1 MTSFKRKNLFIDSK
15 DALTATNN
23 IWVAPLDI
31 DFETELYDRIT
42 LVQAQIP
49 VSFFTVSSDSNKFIL
64 TEGKVSTTISV
75 EVGNYNI
82 VSWQKVIP
90 ALLSSNSPNGL
101 TYGCSY
107 VNQFTTPDQGLFT
120 YTVNSTVIPIS
131 LSFIQ
136 NNYVYAQFGFYPGT
150 TNSFSGGVL
159 KSSCCVNF
167 QAETSLF
174 IHCSVCDSES
184 TAEYSDVLH
193 TIYSADIQPL
203 SNIVFVNPDPLT
215 TSKKLKSRD
224 RNIVFSLTDENNIPL
239 YLSGGNLLIQV
250 MIFKEDNT
258 NQIIKNYI
266 DMRQKILVSDEEI
279 AQKKEMEDLEAKR
292 FSMEEENKLIEANR
306 TRDNALFDIFQ
317 RQAEAMNQ
325 LNQTMT
331 LLLQEFQKLNNPINK
346 NATQES
352 DFVEETPTITE
363 SSNTLENGQE
373 NRG

>member
-15 DALTATNN
+15 NALTSQNN

-31 DFETELYDRIT
+31 DFETENYDRIT

-64 TEGKVSTTISV
+64 TEGKTSVTISV

-82 VSWQKVIP
+82 ISWQKVIP

-101 TYGCSY
+101 TYSCSY
-107 VNQFTTPDQGLFT
+107 VNQYTTPDQGLFT
-120 YTVNSTVIPIS
+120 YTVNSFVIPVS
-131 LSFIQ
+131 LTFIQ
-136 NNYVYAQFGFYPGT
+136 NNYVYAQFGFYPNT
-150 TNSFSGGVL
+150 TNSFSGGIL
-159 KSSCCVNF
+159 KSTCCVNF

-203 SNIVFVNPDPLT
+203 SNIVFVNPDPMA

-239 YLSGGNLLIQV
+239 FLSGGNLLIQV

-266 DMRQKILVSDEEI
+266 
-279 AQKKEMEDLEAKR
+279 EMKRKLIIED
-292 FSMEEENKLIEANR
+292 ENKEIEDERKALEEQQQILN
-306 TRDNALFDIFQ
+306 RDNILFQIFQ
-317 RQAEAMNQ
+317 KQTELMDNMN
-325 LNQTMT
+325 NSMN
-331 LLLQEFQKLNNPINK
+331 LLLQEFQKLNTNITLNK

-352 DFVEETPTITE
+352 DFIKETPTITE
-363 SSNTLENGQE
+363 SNNTPENGQE

>member
-15 DALTATNN
+15 NALTAQNN

-31 DFETELYDRIT
+31 DFETENYDRIT

-49 VSFFTVSSDSNKFIL
+49 VSFFTVSADSNKFIL

-75 EVGNYNI
+75 EVGNYNVI
-82 VSWQKVIP
+82 SWQKVIP

-101 TYGCSY
+101 TYACSY
-107 VNQFTTPDQGLFT
+107 VNQYTTPDQGLFT
-120 YTVNSTVIPIS
+120 YTVNSSVIPVS

-159 KSSCCVNF
+159 KSTCCVNF

-174 IHCSVCDSES
+174 IHCSVADSES

-203 SNIVFVNPDPLT
+203 SNIVFVNPDPMA

-239 YLSGGNLLIQV
+239 YLSSGNLLIQV

-266 DMRQKILVSDEEI
+266 
-279 AQKKEMEDLEAKR
+279 EMKRKLIIED
-292 FSMEEENKLIEANR
+292 ENKEIEDTRKALEEQQQILN
-306 TRDNALFDIFQ
+306 RDNVLFNIFQ
-317 RQAEAMNQ
+317 RQAEAMSQ
-325 LNQTMT
+325 MNQTMA

-352 DFVEETPTITE
+352 DTPTITE
-363 SSNTLENGQE
+363 SNNTPENGQE

>member
-15 DALTATNN
+15 DALTAQNN

-31 DFETELYDRIT
+31 DFETENYDRIT

-64 TEGKVSTTISV
+64 TEGKTSVTISV
-75 EVGNYNI
+75 EVGNYNVI
-82 VSWQKVIP
+82 SWQRVIP
-90 ALLSSNSPNGL
+90 GLLSSNSPNGL
-101 TYGCSY
+101 TYACSY
-107 VNQFTTPDQGLFT
+107 VNQYTTPDQGLFT
-120 YTVNSTVIPIS
+120 YTVNSSVIPVS
-131 LSFIQ
+131 FSFIQ

-159 KSSCCVNF
+159 KSTCCVNF

-203 SNIVFVNPDPLT
+203 SNIVFVNPDPMA

-258 NQIIKNYI
+258 NQLIKNYI
-266 DMRQKILVSDEEI
+266 DMRQKIFIEDE
-279 AQKKEMEDLEAKR
+279 KKEMEDLQAKR
-292 FSMEEENKLIEANR
+292 VSMEEENRLIEANSN
-306 TRDNALFDIFQ
+306 RDNVLFEIFQ

-325 LNQTMT
+325 MNQTMT

-346 NATQES
+346 NATQE
-352 DFVEETPTITE
+352 TPTITE
-363 SSNTLENGQE
+363 SNNTPENGQE